1 MAQPPRLCLL
11 HWDDFMKV
19 GIVGYSGCGKTTV
32 FQWLTGA
39 HPDPAAMQRGQVA
52 VANVPDERLDWL
64 SNHFKPKKTTYAHLE
79 FVDTPGLLTADRADN
94 PRRLGILREAD
105 GLLIIL
111 GSYSGGDPAKELENF
126 RAELAFA
133 DLEIVTGRMHKLE
146 ANLKKPKPAKE
157 RDLDQAE
164 LDLLKR
170 IAAALE
176 AGKSLLELGLHE
188 DQEKAIRSFQLLTL
202 KVELVLLNLGDAQV
216 GQVIPNTV
224 LMLAPSALA
233 VPVKLEAELAEL
245 PEADRAV
252 FMQDLGLTGY
262 SKDATIR
269 GVFSGMGMIVFLTVG
284 EDECR
289 AWPIK
294 KGTPAQQAAGVIHT
308 DLSAGFV
315 RAEVVPYEEFK
326 KLGSMKEAKH
336 HGVYRLEG
344 KTYLPQDGDIM
355 HILANK

>member
-1 MAQPPRLCLL
+1 
-11 HWDDFMKV
+11 MKV

-39 HPDPAAMQRGQVA
+39 HPDPAAIQRGQIA

-64 SNHFKPKKTTYAHLE
+64 SGHFKPKKTTYAHLE
-79 FVDTPGLLTADRADN
+79 LVDTPGLLTGERADN

-105 GLLIIL
+105 GLLIVL
-111 GSYSGGDPAKELENF
+111 GAYAGADPARELENF
-126 RAELAFA
+126 RAELFFA
-133 DLEIVTGRMHKLE
+133 DLEIVSGRMHRLE
-146 ANLKKPKPAKE
+146 ANLKKPRPAKE
-157 RDLDQAE
+157 RDADQAE
-164 LDLLKR
+164 LELLKR

-176 AGKSLLELGLHE
+176 AGKPLLELGLHE
-188 DQEKAIRSFQLLTL
+188 DQEKMIRSFQLLTL
-202 KVELVLLNLGDAQV
+202 KTEMVLLNLGDSQV
-216 GQVIPNTV
+216 GQPIPNTV
-224 LMLAPSALA
+224 LMLSPSALA

-245 PEADRAV
+245 PESDRAA

-269 GVFSGMGMIVFLTVG
+269 AIFYGMGMIVFLTVG
-284 EDECR
+284 DDECR

-294 KGTPAQQAAGVIHT
+294 RGTPAQQAAGVIHT
-308 DLSAGFV
+308 DLAAGFV
-315 RAEVVPYEEFK
+315 RAEVVPFEEFK
-326 KLGSMKEAKH
+326 KHGSMKEAKH

-344 KTYLPQDGDIM
+344 KTYQPHDGDIM